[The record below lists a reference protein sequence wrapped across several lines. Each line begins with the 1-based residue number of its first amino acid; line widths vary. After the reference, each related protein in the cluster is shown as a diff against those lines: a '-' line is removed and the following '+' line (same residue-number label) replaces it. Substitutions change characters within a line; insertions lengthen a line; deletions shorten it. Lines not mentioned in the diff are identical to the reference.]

1 MGAWFRL
8 RASFPL
14 TGYRADTHTVLRAMA
29 RHGMVLADNGSP
41 WYFQGARSPRWPS
54 GLLDELKSVPAP
66 ASAFEAVDTSSL
78 RVAPNSGAARR
89 P

>member
-1 MGAWFRL
+1 MYKRQ
-8 RASFPL
+8 SFPL
-14 TGYRADTHTVLRAMA
+14 TGYRGDTRTVLRAMQ

-41 WYFQGARSPRWPS
+41 WYFQGARSARWPS
-54 GLLDELKSVPAP
+54 GLLDELKSIP

-78 RVAPNSGAARR
+78 RVSPDSGAART